1 MKQFITILL
10 LCTGVAFN
18 PTFLHAQDTSA
29 KGHETKK
36 VAALKSA
43 RIWLELL
50 ESGRFSDSYDATS
63 ALFQKNVT
71 KEDWKK
77 SMEGVRSPL
86 GKMLSREVIAQR
98 YLSEMPGAP
107 DGEYVVI
114 QFRTSFENKEEA
126 IETITPIMENGAW
139 KVSGYFIK

>member
-18 PTFLHAQDTSA
+18 PTLLHAQDTSA
-29 KGHETKK
+29 NDHETKK

-98 YLSEMPGAP
+98 YLTEMPGAP